1 VLIKVILFLMGSDM
15 LEKDIQHSLT
25 EQLKYLENL
34 GKCIVIRN
42 NSFKGRIMRSNGSFG
57 YISNNKPGASD
68 LIVIGQNKV
77 YFVECK
83 RPGGKQSQEQKEFEL
98 KIIKLGH
105 QYMIIDDLEV
115 VSKFVQSL
123 Q

>member
-1 VLIKVILFLMGSDM
+1 M

-25 EQLKYLENL
+25 ERLKYLENL

-68 LIVIGQNKV
+68 LIVICKNNV

-83 RPGGKQSQEQKEFEL
+83 RPGGKQSKEQKEFES

-105 QYMIIDDLEV
+105 KYIIINDLEV